1 MMLTFKAIQD
11 QVLLMWDNPGE
22 TGNLLT
28 LIKDF
33 VNDSQDLRCAQQRWS
48 FMRSEE
54 LYTITT
60 ASGQLSYPL
69 AEDVQRLHRFYNAT
83 EERKMVEVPVRE
95 YYDAPLTK
103 YHWHWTKPSPVAAQ
117 PSTTGTISILSSA
130 SADQSKDV
138 IIRGLDGSDVI
149 TTQTITSNGSDGTTA
164 VASSTSYKKILKVTK
179 SGTFAGTLTVRDNAT
194 NTILSLGTADYGKNY
209 PQIKLLT
216 DPVQADTIEYNC
228 YRKPVKL
235 SDNNDIPDIPDP
247 FSRILIWDTLLT
259 LCAYDEVQ
267 PQPIWVQKQR
277 EWEQRLQ
284 QTFLEGQTPGARA
297 RYMKDVTSR

>member
-1 MMLTFKAIQD
+1 MLTFKDIQD
-11 QVLLMWDNPGE
+11 QVLLLWDNPGE

-33 VNDSQDLRCAQQRWS
+33 INDSQDLRCAQQRWS

-83 EERKMVEVPVRE
+83 EERKMIEVPVRE

-117 PSTTGTISILSSA
+117 PSTTGTISILSN
-130 SADQSKDV
+130 QSGDTSKNV
-138 IIRGLDGSDVI
+138 IIRGLDGSNVI
-149 TTQTITSNGSDGTTA
+149 TTETITSNGSNGTTP
-164 VASSTSYKKILKVTK
+164 VSSSTSYKKILKVTK
-179 SGTFAGTLTVRDNAT
+179 SGTFTGTLTVRDNAG
-194 NTILSLGTADYGKNY
+194 NTMLSLGTADYGKNY
-209 PQIKLLT
+209 AQIKLLK
-216 DPVQADTIEYNC
+216 DPEQADTIEYAT

-247 FSRILIWDTLLT
+247 FSRILIWDTLLA

-267 PQPIWVQKQR
+267 PQPVWIQKQR

>member
-1 MMLTFKAIQD
+1 MLTFKDIQD
-11 QVLLMWDNPGE
+11 QVLLLWDNPGE

-33 VNDSQDLRCAQQRWS
+33 INDSQDLRCAQQRWS

-83 EERKMVEVPVRE
+83 EERKMIEVPVRE

-117 PSTTGTISILSSA
+117 PSTTGTISILSN
-130 SADQSKDV
+130 QSGDTSKNV

-149 TTQTITSNGSDGTTA
+149 TTETITSNGSNGTTP
-164 VASSTSYKKILKVTK
+164 VSSSTSYKKILKVTK
-179 SGTFAGTLTVRDNAT
+179 SGTFTGTLTVRDNAG
-194 NTILSLGTADYGKNY
+194 NTMLSLGTADYGKNY
-209 PQIKLLT
+209 AQIKLLR
-216 DPVQADTIEYNC
+216 DPAQADTIEYAT

-247 FSRILIWDTLLT
+247 FSRILIWDTLLA

-267 PQPIWVQKQR
+267 PQPVWIQKQR

>member
-1 MMLTFKAIQD
+1 MHSNGGRLCGLKNSTPLPPR
-11 QVLLMWDNPGE
+11 VDN
-22 TGNLLT
+22 
-28 LIKDF
+28 
-33 VNDSQDLRCAQQRWS
+33 
-48 FMRSEE
+48 
-54 LYTITT
+54 
-60 ASGQLSYPL
+60 
-69 AEDVQRLHRFYNAT
+69 EDVQRLHRFYNAS

-149 TTQTITSNGSDGTTA
+149 TTETISSNGSDGTTP
-164 VASSTSYKKILKVTK
+164 VSSSTSYKKILKVTK
-179 SGTFAGTLTVRDNAT
+179 SGTFAGTLTVRDNAG
-194 NTILSLGTADYGKNY
+194 NTMLSLGTADYGKNY
-209 PQIKLLT
+209 AQIKLLR
-216 DPVQADTIEYNC
+216 DPAQADTIEYAT